1 MAKGHGG
8 MPMGGMNPNALRK
21 QALKMQ
27 QQMEELQTELE
38 TKTLETTSGGGA
50 VKVVIDGK
58 MEFREIV
65 ISPEVVDPE
74 DIESLQ
80 DLVLSAV
87 NEANRQMKELANKQM
102 SSLTGGLNLG
112 GLL

>member
-27 QQMEELQTELE
+27 QQMQDLQADLE
-38 TKTLETTSGGGA
+38 TKTLEATSGGGA

-58 MEFREIV
+58 LELKEIV

-80 DLVLSAV
+80 DLVMSAV
-87 NEANRQMKELANKQM
+87 NEAYRQMKDLADKQM
-102 SSLTGGLNLG
+102 SSITGGLNLG
-112 GLL
+112 GLF